1 MTEKQILAA
10 RKKLWIAGEL
20 EWKLKEAQKELYNFI
35 KNTKSKTIVL
45 NCSRRYGKT
54 TTFLIL
60 AFEMCIKKPRALV
73 KFSQPKQNMIRKN
86 VLPDFYR
93 LIEDCPADIKPKFNG
108 KDNIIEFPNGSQI
121 HLAGT
126 DGGNAENLRGGSCDM
141 ALIDEAGFCDN
152 LGYIIQSIIA
162 PTTILTK
169 GKIVLASTTPPN
181 ADHEFIERMKI
192 AGTKEA
198 LLVRTIKDALEFGKQ
213 DEEPIMTPEIY
224 REEILEQYNY
234 DENHPAFQNEYMC
247 KITSESNSTVVPEFT
262 DDYEQDCV
270 VPWHRPDFCDK
281 YVAMDIGFVDY
292 TFVLFA
298 FYDFQ
303 NGVVVIEDELIM
315 NGPTMTT
322 DALADSIK
330 EREKNLWYNKRTGQ
344 EEKPTLRVSDN
355 NLIVINDL
363 NRLHQ
368 LYFMPT
374 QKDNRDMQINQLRML
389 IQSNRVIIHPRCKTL
404 VQHLKHASWDKTRK
418 DFKRSEAHGHYDG
431 VMALCYLIRNIDM
444 NRNPYPNGYK
454 YYGISPDDLFINEI
468 PESEGKKTFKEWGK
482 SFVPKNKKKY

>member
-1 MTEKQILAA
+1 M
-10 RKKLWIAGEL
+10 EL
-20 EWKLKEAQKELYNFI
+20 
-35 KNTKSKTIVL
+35 
-45 NCSRRYGKT
+45 
-54 TTFLIL
+54 
-60 AFEMCIKKPRALV
+60 CIKKPRALV
-73 KFSQPKQNMIRKN
+73 KFSQPTQKMIRTN
-86 VLPDFYR
+86 VLVDFYR
-93 LIEDCPADIKPKFNG
+93 LIEDCPKDIKPKFNG
-108 KDNIIEFPNGSQI
+108 KDNVIEFPNGSQI
-121 HLAGT
+121 QLAGT
-126 DGGNAENLRGGSCDM
+126 DGGNAESLRGGSCDL

-152 LGYIIQSIIA
+152 LTYIIQSIIG
-162 PTTILTK
+162 PTTDTTG
-169 GKIVLASTTPPN
+169 GKMILASTTPPN
-181 ADHEFIERMKI
+181 AEHEFIERMKVAAI
-192 AGTKEA
+192 KDA
-198 LLVRTIKDALEFGKQ
+198 LIVRTVKDALEFSKQ
-213 DEEPIMTPEIY
+213 DEEPIIDQHRY
-224 REEILEQYNY
+224 NKILNDRYNGNEQ
-234 DENHPAFQNEYMC
+234 DSAFQTEYMC
-247 KITSESNSTVVPEFT
+247 KIQNNNNSTVVPEFT